1 MKHDRICGSR
11 CLGPMTF
18 HTEMTGKYVTIS
30 HGGRLASRDA
40 SSFMDGL
47 AFLSRAIKFDEKICI
62 QIESCSSRWDGAL
75 RVGFTNIRPNKR
87 CIPASSIPE
96 LSDTPGYCVLPVP
109 VDLCVHSAEI
119 HFWMNYAG
127 MILVEGITRERYYI
141 KAKGLNL
148 NKSLWVFIDLYG
160 NTSTVRLLGSRRG
173 SRTSCPDIASGI
185 NCLVE
190 TRSVQKTSWSPSV
203 FLLRHANQKT
213 VPSPTECSEL
223 TQAGLGIPDHESER
237 GVDLNWTWREM
248 HHFICSSYPSVGLD
262 WIGFSAVKADKN
274 GRLCRINPKT
284 MNKLKKELGES
295 VLYIIPDKDIVLNE
309 MPTHTLSSVINR
321 NASSPSRSAPSVP
334 AQRRQR
340 LTSSTS
346 YMSCSSPNSSM
357 EDIDVGSLLREF
369 QQNHLS
375 GSEQVSILVNR
386 NRLLQSAK
394 NAVSN
399 YNFSWTKIPLV
410 KFVGEEAIDCGG
422 PRREFLRLL
431 MMEVQSSLGIFEG
444 KPGHLF
450 FTYDQMALEQ
460 HKYELAGK
468 LIAWS
473 VAHGGPG
480 FKALDPCLYQ
490 LMCIQEC
497 PLADFNWRLIPDADI
512 QNKLQR
518 ILSCKRTTDLHRL
531 QREEGD
537 WICECGVPGIYRPDI
552 SIRDIPQIYSYAI
565 RHYIYLRTSKMIHQ
579 FTEGLNA
586 YGQFWDMVK
595 SYWAEFLPIF
605 TNTHEPI
612 TRSSFRAL
620 FQIHWSKAMK
630 REPEE
635 ETIHSWE
642 LVLKMIEDKKTELR
656 FEELLAFITGA
667 DQVPPLGFPQK
678 PSIHFYQPEK
688 RGCRLPYANT
698 CMMRLCLPSGVKNE
712 AELHRMLLRAIK
724 DSADFGRT

>member
-1 MKHDRICGSR
+1 MTKHDRICGSR

-30 HGGRLASRDA
+30 QGGRLASRDA

-47 AFLSRAIKFDEKICI
+47 AFLSRAIKVNEKMCI

-75 RVGFTNIRPNKR
+75 RIGFTNIRPNIR
-87 CIPASSIPE
+87 SIPPSAIPE

-127 MILVEGITRERYYI
+127 MVLVEGITRERYYI

-148 NKSLWVFIDLYG
+148 NKSLWVFFDLYG
-160 NTSTVRLLGSRRG
+160 KTSTVRLLGSRRG
-173 SRTSCPDIASGI
+173 SRTSCPDIASGS
-185 NCLVE
+185 NWLVSE
-190 TRSVQKTSWSPSV
+190 
-203 FLLRHANQKT
+203 NQVSDT
-213 VPSPTECSEL
+213 
-223 TQAGLGIPDHESER
+223 
-237 GVDLNWTWREM
+237 
-248 HHFICSSYPSVGLD
+248 
-262 WIGFSAVKADKN
+262 
-274 GRLCRINPKT
+274 
-284 MNKLKKELGES
+284 
-295 VLYIIPDKDIVLNE
+295 VLNE
-309 MPTHTLSSVINR
+309 LG
-321 NASSPSRSAPSVP
+321 SAPSVP
-334 AQRRQR
+334 IQRRQR

-346 YMSCSSPNSSM
+346 YMSCSSRNSSM
-357 EDIDVGSLLREF
+357 EDIDVESLLREF
-369 QQNHLS
+369 QKNHLS
-375 GSEQVSILVNR
+375 ASEQVSVLVDR

-399 YNFSWTKIPLV
+399 CNFSWTKLPFV
-410 KFVGEEAIDCGG
+410 KFEGEEALDCGG
-422 PRREFLRLL
+422 PKREFLRLL

-460 HKYELAGK
+460 QKYELAGK

-473 VAHGGPG
+473 LAHGGPG

-497 PLADFNWRLIPDADI
+497 TLTDFNWRLIPDADI
-512 QNKLQR
+512 QNKMQK
-518 ILSCKRTTDLHRL
+518 ILSCKRTTDLRRL

-537 WICECGVPGIYRPDI
+537 WICECGVPGIYSPDI
-552 SIRDIPQIYSYAI
+552 SIRDIPQIYSYVI

-595 SYWAEFLPIF
+595 SYWSEFLPIF

-612 TRSSFRAL
+612 SRKSFSAL
-620 FQIHWSKAMK
+620 FQIHWSKAM
-630 REPEE
+630 RRGPEE
-635 ETIHSWE
+635 ETIHYWE

-656 FEELLAFITGA
+656 FEELFAFITGA
-667 DQVPPLGFPQK
+667 DQVPPLGLPQK

-688 RGCRLPYANT
+688 HGCRLPYANT
-698 CMMRLCLPSGVKNE
+698 CMMGLFLPRGVKSE
-712 AELHRMLLRAIK
+712 AELHRMLLRAIR

>member
-1 MKHDRICGSR
+1 MTEHDRICGSR

-18 HTEMTGKYVTIS
+18 HAEMTGKYVTIS
-30 HGGRLASRDA
+30 QGGRLASRDA

-47 AFLSRAIKFDEKICI
+47 VFLSRAIKVNEKMCI

-75 RVGFTNIRPNKR
+75 RIGFTNIMPNKR
-87 CIPASSIPE
+87 SIPPSSIPE

-127 MILVEGITRERYYI
+127 MVLVEGITRERYYI

-148 NKSLWVFIDLYG
+148 NKSLWVFFDLYG
-160 NTSTVRLLGSRRG
+160 KTSTVRLLGSRRG

-185 NCLVE
+185 NRLDSE
-190 TRSVQKTSWSPSV
+190 
-203 FLLRHANQKT
+203 NQ
-213 VPSPTECSEL
+213 VSDS
-223 TQAGLGIPDHESER
+223 
-237 GVDLNWTWREM
+237 
-248 HHFICSSYPSVGLD
+248 
-262 WIGFSAVKADKN
+262 
-274 GRLCRINPKT
+274 
-284 MNKLKKELGES
+284 
-295 VLYIIPDKDIVLNE
+295 VLNE
-309 MPTHTLSSVINR
+309 VLSKFSFSLTTHTLSSVINR
-321 NASSPSRSAPSVP
+321 NASSPLGSAPSVP
-334 AQRRQR
+334 SQRRQR

-346 YMSCSSPNSSM
+346 YMSCRNSSI
-357 EDIDVGSLLREF
+357 EDIDVESLLREF

-375 GSEQVSILVNR
+375 ASEHVSVLVNR

-399 YNFSWTKIPLV
+399 CNFSWTKLPFV
-410 KFVGEEAIDCGG
+410 KFVGEEALDCGG
-422 PRREFLRLL
+422 PKREFLRLL

-473 VAHGGPG
+473 LAHGGPG

-497 PLADFNWRLIPDADI
+497 PLTDFNWHLIPDADI
-512 QNKLQR
+512 QNKMQK
-518 ILSCKRTTDLHRL
+518 ILSCKRTTDLRRL
-531 QREEGD
+531 QRDEGD
-537 WICECGVPGIYRPDI
+537 WICECGVPGIYI
-552 SIRDIPQIYSYAI
+552 IRDIPQIYSYVI
-565 RHYIYLRTSKMIHQ
+565 RHYIYLRTSKMINQ

-586 YGQFWDMVK
+586 YGQFWDLVK

-612 TRSSFRAL
+612 SRSSFRAL
-620 FQIHWSKAMK
+620 FKIHWSKAMK

-635 ETIHSWE
+635 KTIHYWE
-642 LVLKMIEDKKTELR
+642 LVLKMIEDKKTDLR
-656 FEELLAFITGA
+656 FEELFAFITGA
-667 DQVPPLGFPQK
+667 DQVPPLGLPQK

-698 CMMRLCLPSGVKNE
+698 CMMGLFLPRGVKSE
-712 AELHRMLLRAIK
+712 AELHRMLLRAIR